1 MIEQIFLTIGELK
14 ASVSALTRLS
24 AIDMPVKAAYRIS
37 STLNRVED
45 ELKKHNLAVSELI
58 KKNNGTVEL
67 NGDVTWNTDSDE
79 KNFRDAVAELDE
91 EQVSITNTPVEISL
105 LGDKISLSPAIFMA
119 TSWLFTE

>member
-67 NGDVTWNTDSDE
+67 NGDVL
-79 KNFRDAVAELDE
+79 FL
-91 EQVSITNTPVEISL
+91 P
-105 LGDKISLSPAIFMA
+105 LSPRTILDRLAAI
-119 TSWLFTE
+119 